1 VLTMMGPAVPQL
13 DVTTAAACSFPVVST
28 VWYGPLDP
36 EVELVVVWKEDMV
49 NWLVIGIRCEESGFV
64 ESNAE
69 VRTTTL
75 FNRAWAPSTSE
86 GSLARVDVHRSRHN
100 YVLFALSLDNA
111 VPGQAFCGR
120 IASWSHTKY
129 LPEIS

>member
-1 VLTMMGPAVPQL
+1 MLTVMGPAVPQL
-13 DVTTAAACSFPVVST
+13 DVAAAAACSFPLVSA
-28 VWYGPLDP
+28 VWYGPQDP

-49 NWLVIGIRCEESGFV
+49 YWLVIGIRCEESGFV

-86 GSLARVDVHRSRHN
+86 GSLARSGC
-100 YVLFALSLDNA
+100 
-111 VPGQAFCGR
+111 PQ
-120 IASWSHTKY
+120 
-129 LPEIS
+129 E